1 MRERQPEP
9 CDKCGGVGWLPAAST
24 LSRKRRK
31 TGITARVIAD
41 FMGIS
46 PQYLCDL
53 ENGRRAWN
61 YGLVEEFEKAI
72 TNATR

>member
-1 MRERQPEP
+1 MREQQKT
-9 CDKCGGVGWLPAAST
+9 CDKCGGAGWLPAAST

-31 TGITARVIAD
+31 AGVTAKAVAD
-41 FMGIS
+41 YMDIS

-61 YGLVEEFEKAI
+61 YGLVEEFEKAL
-72 TNATR
+72 RG

>member
-1 MRERQPEP
+1 MREKQPET

-24 LSRKRRK
+24 LGRKRRK
-31 TGITARVIAD
+31 AGVSQKAAAGHMGIT
-41 FMGIS
+41 

-61 YGLVEEFEKAI
+61 YGLVEEFERALEK
-72 TNATR
+72 